1 MIPTAPIQ
9 RSIQEFWID
18 FLLEEE
24 FSSDQTFARSFA
36 SLAGLPGFAGIP
48 ESVVH
53 SLNDEHGEAD
63 LVAIFVGDSDSGRH
77 ALLIENKITAG
88 FQPRQ
93 ADRYRARGVSGKA
106 AGKWCSFR
114 TVLVAPARYIQANH
128 GFDASVSLE
137 QIAELICLN
146 DLPRRAFKL
155 ERLQRAIDKKN
166 ATGVQVVDPT
176 MTSFRD
182 WYSDLIAR
190 RDCGFIPPA
199 PRLAYWGDDWLEW
212 ISDRLPRSSRFRH
225 RTKTGML
232 DLSFAGMTAGH
243 LACLR
248 DHLPHGMTIVTIGTG
263 RPRGA
268 VQIPIA
274 PIKDFSDLDAAKA
287 SVDHA
292 LDCAELMQ
300 QVVAE
305 RMIWDGL
312 N

>member
-1 MIPTAPIQ
+1 MISTAPIQ

-24 FSSDQTFARSFA
+24 FSSDPAFSRSFA
-36 SLAGLPGFAGIP
+36 SLAGLSGIEGLP
-48 ESVVH
+48 EGVFH

-63 LVAIFVGDSDSGRH
+63 LVVIFAGGSESERD

-93 ADRYRARGVSGKA
+93 ADRYRARGISGKA
-106 AGKWCSFR
+106 AGNWRSFR

-137 QIAELICLN
+137 QVADLVCLG

-155 ERLQRAIDKKN
+155 KRLQRAIDKKN

-190 RDCGFIPPA
+190 RACGFIPPA
-199 PRLAYWGDDWLEW
+199 PRPAYWGDDWLEW
-212 ISDRLPRSSRFRH
+212 VSDCLPKSSRFRH

-232 DLSFAGMTAGH
+232 DLSFAGMTADH
-243 LACLR
+243 LVCLR
-248 DHLPHGMTIVTIGTG
+248 DHLPDGMAIVTIGTG
-263 RPRGA
+263 QPRGA
-268 VQIPIA
+268 IQVPIT
-274 PIKDFSDLDAAKA
+274 PIRDFSDFVIAKA

-292 LDCAELMQ
+292 LDCAEQMQ

-305 RMIWDGL
+305 HMIWEGG
-312 N
+312 